1 MYSAGTYTMYS
12 YDEEV
17 LRSPAVSGAGNI
29 RSYTLPSSNYSVIA
43 INNRAETKF
52 TRKGVGWTANLSPD
66 PFYDEY
72 AGRNRQY
79 IRIHPARSLGTE
91 GSIGLTS
98 NNPFVLR
105 RARDLIRNTLDLKG
119 NIPLNVII
127 SGR

>member
-1 MYSAGTYTMYS
+1 MM
-12 YDEEV
+12 
-17 LRSPAVSGAGNI
+17 LI
-29 RSYTLPSSNYSVIA
+29 
-43 INNRAETKF
+43 
-52 TRKGVGWTANLSPD
+52 
-66 PFYDEY
+66 
-72 AGRNRQY
+72 

-91 GSIGLTS
+91 GCIGLTS